1 MATDSAIAEAAGPA
15 SPAAGRRRV
24 VSALAW
30 SALLAAAMCAAAA
43 ALAGLGHRWGWWDY
57 RAGLVVLVLAAGGAA
72 LATAAAAVAAFLS
85 LRRGRRA
92 LVLTALAALLIG
104 AATTAPVIHALLQA
118 RKVPPIHDISTDT
131 ADPPAFAAVLA
142 LRRDAPNPAEY
153 GGTEVARQQR
163 QFYPDILPLEVALGP
178 DAAFAR
184 ALDGARALGWE
195 IVAAEPAEGRIE
207 ATATTLWFG
216 FKDDVVIRIRP
227 APGGSRIDVRS
238 VSRVGRSDLGANAGR
253 IRRYLTAL
261 GGPSG

>member
-1 MATDSAIAEAAGPA
+1 
-15 SPAAGRRRV
+15 
-24 VSALAW
+24 
-30 SALLAAAMCAAAA
+30 
-43 ALAGLGHRWGWWDY
+43 
-57 RAGLVVLVLAAGGAA
+57 
-72 LATAAAAVAAFLS
+72 VAAFLG
-85 LRRGRRA
+85 LRQGRRRLLLA
-92 LVLTALAALLIG
+92 ALAALLIG

-163 QFYPDILPLEVALGP
+163 QFYPDVLPLEVAAAP
-178 DAAFAR
+178 DVIFAR

-216 FKDDVVIRIRP
+216 FKDDVVVRIRP

-253 IRRYLTAL
+253 IVRYLAVL
-261 GGPSG
+261 GGRAD